1 MKKTILY
8 LIFVISLVLIAYF
21 NSLHNPFIW
30 DEEEIIVRNPII
42 KDWHYLKEIFK
53 TNIFGTSIKP
63 GGYYR
68 PMYTLSFMLDYHLW
82 GLNTTGYHIFNITLH
97 ILNSLLLCFLFIR
110 LGLGV
115 KIAYLAGIL
124 FALYPV
130 NCEAVSLIA
139 ARVEPLAAFFSLLC
153 FIFFVN
159 GIYHPHRVGGVVN
172 TTPPTRWGW
181 GRANLF
187 LSIIF
192 FIMALSTKE
201 SVLILPFIALI
212 YSFLLVEKK
221 GRPKVKFTLIILIS
235 LAAIYALIRLILL
248 RHDTVATLSLI
259 NNATLAERVSTLP
272 RILVTYIA
280 LTVLPLS
287 LKSEYDFV
295 VYSFNEPSAWFGAAF
310 LITLFFCI
318 YRYLKP
324 RKYAV
329 FFSLWFLIGIVPY
342 SNIIMPLHATLMEH
356 WAYFSVIAFS
366 ALMSMAIVNI
376 IDNIRFKWF
385 KNLIIVLLGSLL
397 IFYIVRIIARNK
409 EWSDPFTLYENDSRR
424 EPDSFL
430 LHCNLGV
437 EYFRRGMMKEAERE
451 FLLANRVSPSGNYDT
466 ACNNLGVI
474 YAREGRIDDAISLY
488 KNSIALNN
496 YPLAYENLGGLYNKL
511 GRYKEAVMVLEESAK
526 LYPLNIEILYQLGAA
541 YYSNGQLDLAKK
553 AFLRVEGI
561 KEGYSNVKMF
571 LKMVDEKR

>member
-1 MKKTILY
+1 MKKTILF
-8 LIFVISLVLIAYF
+8 LILIISLVLIAYF

-53 TNIFGTSIKP
+53 TNIFGTGIKP

-124 FALYPV
+124 FALYPI

-159 GIYHPHRVGGVVN
+159 GVKDRKFN
-172 TTPPTRWGW
+172 F
-181 GRANLF
+181 F
-187 LSIIF
+187 LSVIF
-192 FIMALSTKE
+192 FIMALFTKE
-201 SVLILPFIALI
+201 SVLILPFMALI

-221 GRPKVKFTLIILIS
+221 DRPKVKFTLIILIS

-280 LTVLPLS
+280 LTVLPFS

-310 LITLFFCI
+310 LIALFFCI
-318 YRYLKP
+318 YRY
-324 RKYAV
+324 
-329 FFSLWFLIGIVPY
+329 
-342 SNIIMPLHATLMEH
+342 
-356 WAYFSVIAFS
+356 
-366 ALMSMAIVNI
+366 
-376 IDNIRFKWF
+376 
-385 KNLIIVLLGSLL
+385 
-397 IFYIVRIIARNK
+397 
-409 EWSDPFTLYENDSRR
+409 
-424 EPDSFL
+424 
-430 LHCNLGV
+430 
-437 EYFRRGMMKEAERE
+437 
-451 FLLANRVSPSGNYDT
+451 
-466 ACNNLGVI
+466 
-474 YAREGRIDDAISLY
+474 
-488 KNSIALNN
+488 
-496 YPLAYENLGGLYNKL
+496 
-511 GRYKEAVMVLEESAK
+511 
-526 LYPLNIEILYQLGAA
+526 
-541 YYSNGQLDLAKK
+541 
-553 AFLRVEGI
+553 
-561 KEGYSNVKMF
+561 
-571 LKMVDEKR
+571 